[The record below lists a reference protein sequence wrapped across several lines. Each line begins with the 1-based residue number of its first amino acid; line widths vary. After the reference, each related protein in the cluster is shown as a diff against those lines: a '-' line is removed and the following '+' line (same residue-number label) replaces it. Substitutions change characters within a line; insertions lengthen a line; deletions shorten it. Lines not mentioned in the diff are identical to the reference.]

1 MSRLLTAWSGL
12 LFVLVLASQVNSPVG
27 STSVSPTL
35 QAASDF
41 SPAPILGTDEAR
53 INQRNVAPASL
64 ASRNVSQVV
73 ELLSIDLL
81 PTPAPDL
88 VSASVFLLV
97 ITPSP
102 TLIPRAYLPLVMN
115 PFQWHRV
122 GVAPYTGKSLA
133 QWSPYSN
140 YANYWYH
147 TWSPA
152 CSDPADPTDDDRL
165 KRHIPMVRSPNRD
178 GSLAT
183 FLSPAYQG
191 GPCNDGRPVLVLN
204 EPEEPAQDNL
214 VNNPQGVLDVIVQV
228 ANMKVSGSWKGP
240 VYVGGIILRP
250 DGAVGGVL
258 LDDALALWAQSHGG
272 SRVIPGVTGFH
283 VHPYLNFMTDFNW
296 LISDAARLS
305 MVDGDVQLL
314 RNFIAMRQAEGYG
327 GDTIVTEFGVLG
339 QTALIGRKD
348 QHVKDIF
355 DRYVQGFSTIPE
367 VKAWAWFSDDCP
379 YGTGQDAYDLSD
391 LLYDSNH
398 LTPVGESFR
407 VMLTQ
412 YP

>member
-1 MSRLLTAWSGL
+1 MSCLLTAWSGL
-12 LFVLVLASQVNSPVG
+12 LFALVLASQVNSPVG

-35 QAASDF
+35 QVASAF
-41 SPAPILGTDEAR
+41 SSAPILGPDEAR
-53 INQRNVAPASL
+53 INQRNVVPASL
-64 ASRNVSQVV
+64 ASRSVSQVV

-88 VSASVFLLV
+88 VSASVAPLV

-178 GSLAT
+178 GSLVT

-191 GPCNDGRPVLVLN
+191 GSCNDGRPVLVLN
-204 EPEEPAQDNL
+204 EPEEASQDNTL
-214 VNNPQGVLDVIVQV
+214 TPQAVLDVIVQV
-228 ANMKVSGSWKGP
+228 ANMKASGSWKGP

-250 DGAVGGVL
+250 QEGNPDPNGDAL
-258 LDDALALWAQSHGG
+258 LDGALALWAQSHNG
-272 SRVIPGVTGFH
+272 SHVIPGVTGFH
-283 VHPYLNFMTDFNW
+283 VHPYLNFMTGFNW
-296 LISDAARLS
+296 SISDGARLNL
-305 MVDGDVQLL
+305 VDTDVQLL
-314 RNFIAMRQAEGYG
+314 RNFIAKRQEEGYS
-327 GDTIVTEFGVLG
+327 GDTIVTEFGV
-339 QTALIGRKD
+339 IGRTAENGPARCAR
-348 QHVKDIF
+348 Q
-355 DRYVQGFSTIPE
+355 RYLRSVCAGIRNDSRGQGLGL
-367 VKAWAWFSDDCP
+367 V
-379 YGTGQDAYDLSD
+379 
-391 LLYDSNH
+391 
-398 LTPVGESFR
+398 VG
-407 VMLTQ
+407 
-412 YP
+412 